1 MILVDKAWLNHAKSN
16 FEIAS
21 RDPMPRFNPENYCFV
36 QENLI

>member
-21 RDPMPRFNPENYCFV
+21 SDPMPGSIRKITA
-36 QENLI
+36 LSKKI